1 MALKLVKDSGLL
13 SSYEELV
20 SELAEM
26 EQLPEDPY
34 EFAADFFLNC
44 EKKKQAQIR
53 KIQASYSVE
62 PVVEEEAEESSVS
75 KPPPRRLTKVA
86 LKSRS
91 NAPPP
96 LPKVTASTFQI
107 TQLKPRPV
115 ITSIKREEIKYGYVD
130 IVTKQE
136 VRVVTDTKDQP
147 LPQEDQI
154 IGPEANSPE
163 LEAEPIEDPET
174 RFQSHE
180 VRPEDQGEE
189 GIAEAIDDEPLPPQ

>member
-13 SSYEELV
+13 TSYEELV
-20 SELAEM
+20 AELAELDP
-26 EQLPEDPY
+26 LPEDPY
-34 EFAADFFLNC
+34 EFAADFFLAC

-53 KIQASYSVE
+53 KIQASYRAE
-62 PVVEEEAEESSVS
+62 PVPEEEAEESSGP
-75 KPPPRRLTKVA
+75 KPAPRRIAKVA

-115 ITSIKREEIKYGYVD
+115 ITSVKREEIRYGYVD

-136 VRVVTDTKDQP
+136 VRVVSDTQP
-147 LPQEDQI
+147 PAQQPID
-154 IGPEANSPE
+154 
-163 LEAEPIEDPET
+163 EAEDLEEDPQT

-180 VRPEDQGEE
+180 ARPEDPSEE

>member
-53 KIQASYSVE
+53 KIQASYSAE
-62 PVVEEEAEESSVS
+62 PVLEEEAEESSVS
-75 KPPPRRLTKVA
+75 KPVPRRLAKVA

-136 VRVVTDTKDQP
+136 VRVVADTKDPP
-147 LPQEDQI
+147 LEDQI
-154 IGPEANSPE
+154 VEPNSQK